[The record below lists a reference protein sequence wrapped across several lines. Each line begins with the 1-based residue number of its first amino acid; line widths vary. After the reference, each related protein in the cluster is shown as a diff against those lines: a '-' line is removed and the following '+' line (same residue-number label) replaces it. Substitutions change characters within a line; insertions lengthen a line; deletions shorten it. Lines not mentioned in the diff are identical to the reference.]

1 VLDAGTGR
9 PVWSVRVGE
18 HETAVISSSPLV
30 FEGNV
35 YVGVANGE
43 EAKAANPSGRVLL
56 AFGL

>member
-1 VLDAGTGR
+1 M
-9 PVWSVRVGE
+9 WSVRVGE